1 MTEQFMDILQMKFL
15 LLNKFLTRNK
25 RRLYQVFLI
34 ILVLLLSYL
43 VFKPSGD
50 ILSELDFSQVVYTR
64 DKSVLRITLSKDDKY
79 RIFSHINSTGPLIKE
94 AVLLKEDRYFYYH
107 PGVNPVSILR
117 AIKET
122 YILGNARIGGS
133 TITMQVARL
142 QYGLKTKTILGK
154 LKQMCYAMY
163 LEFYYTK
170 DEILEAYINLA
181 PCGGNIE
188 GFAAASLIYFEKE
201 LWDIT
206 LQEALFLSVL
216 PQNPSKYRPKNCEIP
231 SELTEAR
238 MRLYKIW
245 QDEKGVNP
253 TPEQIAHSKMPLSTQ
268 YFTPYRAPHFST
280 SILNTFKEQNR
291 IYTTLDW
298 KLQDVVTRLTKRYVQ
313 RKKPLGVENAA
324 VLLVDYENNME
335 VIASLGSVDFFN
347 QEIQGQVDGTR
358 ARRSPGSTLKPF
370 VYALAMDQG
379 LIHPMTMLKDAPTS
393 FSSYA
398 PDNYELDF
406 KGPIKAWEALIN
418 SRNVPAVWLA
428 SKIKEP
434 DLYDLL
440 KILDLGDLKHKNH
453 YGLSIV
459 LGSAE
464 FSMKEMVSLYGMLAN
479 NGIFQKT
486 NDTYILGDYENK
498 PSDEHYLSH
507 EASWLTK
514 QILLKNPKPNSHNM
528 LSFGNNYLTE
538 KDINAIGYKTGTSIG
553 FKDCWSIAIFDKYI
567 LAVWLGNF
575 DGYGNPAFNGRH
587 LATPLLFEIASNVMT
602 ENAKMPDYEMSEEML
617 WVPPGIRKIE
627 VCAASGQLAHP
638 HCKRKLPTYFIPG
651 KSSIQKCDI
660 CREIHV
666 NTKTGYRSYGEGK
679 NIRTEVYEFWPT
691 DLLNIFR
698 KAGVPRK
705 TPPFYDPNENR
716 NNFSDLSKVNE
727 GLAPKIISPMS
738 QTEYYISPGKTMFNN
753 LPLKAIVDA
762 DVNEIYWFVDE
773 KFIGRSDPQETQ
785 YWSLQPGTFQIGVVD
800 DKGRSYSRTV
810 KIGVAMN

>member
-1 MTEQFMDILQMKFL
+1 MKSL
-15 LLNKFLTRNK
+15 LLSKFKVRNK
-25 RRLYQVFLI
+25 QKQYQVFII

-43 VFKPSGD
+43 ILKPSGD
-50 ILSELDFSQVVYTR
+50 ILSNKNFSQVVYTR
-64 DKSVLRITLSKDDKY
+64 DKSVLRITLSEDDKY
-79 RIFSHINSTGPLIKE
+79 RIYSHINSTGPLIRE

-107 PGVNPVSILR
+107 PGVNPISIIR

-142 QYGLKTKTILGK
+142 HYDLKTKSMLGK
-154 LKQMCYAMY
+154 LKQMFYAVY
-163 LEFYYTK
+163 LELYYSK

-188 GFAAASLIYFEKE
+188 GFSAASLIYFEKE
-201 LWDIT
+201 LWEIT

-216 PQNPSKYRPKNCEIP
+216 PQNPSKYVPRNCEVP
-231 SELTEAR
+231 SDLTKAR
-238 MRLYKIW
+238 LRLYKIW
-245 QDEKGVNP
+245 QEEKEEKP
-253 TPEQIAHSKMPLSTQ
+253 TNEEIAHSQMPLNTQ
-268 YFTPYRAPHFST
+268 YFTPYRAPHFTT
-280 SILNTFKEQNR
+280 SILNKHKEENR

-298 KLQDVVTRLTKRYVQ
+298 KLQDLVTRLTKRYVQ

-324 VLLVDYENNME
+324 VLLVDYENDME
-335 VIASLGSVDFFN
+335 VLASLGSVDFFN
-347 QEIQGQVDGTR
+347 QKIQGQVDGTK

-379 LIHPMTMLKDAPTS
+379 LIQPMTMLKDAPTS

-406 KGPIKAWEALIN
+406 KGPVKAWEALIN
-418 SRNVPAVWLA
+418 SRNVPAVLLA
-428 SKIKEP
+428 SKIKDP

-440 KILDLGDLKHKNH
+440 KSLDLGKLKHKDH

-464 FSMKEMVSLYGMLAN
+464 FSMRELVSLYGMLAN

-486 NDTYILGDYENK
+486 NDTYISGSFKN
-498 PSDEHYLSH
+498 PRSDKHFLSH
-507 EASWLTK
+507 EACWLTK

-538 KDINAIGYKTGTSIG
+538 KDINTIGYKTGTSIG

-575 DGYGNPAFNGRH
+575 DGYGNPVFNGRH
-587 LATPLLFEIASNVMT
+587 LATPLLFEIATNVMN
-602 ENAKMPDYEMSEEML
+602 ENAKIPDYEISEEIL
-617 WVPPGIRKIE
+617 WIPPGIRQIE
-627 VCAASGQLAHP
+627 VCAVSGQLANS
-638 HCKRKLPTYFIPG
+638 HCTRKLPTYFIPG
-651 KSSIQKCDI
+651 KSSIEKCEI

-666 NTKTGYRSYGEGK
+666 NTKTGYRSYEQGK
-679 NIRTEVYEFWPT
+679 NTKTEVFEFWPT
-691 DLLNIFR
+691 DLLKIFR

-705 TPPFYDPNENR
+705 TPPIFDPNQNVNE
-716 NNFSDLSKVNE
+716 FSYLSKVNE

-738 QTEYYISPGKTMFNN
+738 ETEYFISPGETMFNN

-762 DVNEIYWFVDE
+762 DVKEIYWFVDE
-773 KFIGRSDPQETQ
+773 RFIGRSDPNETQ

-800 DKGRSYSRTV
+800 DKGRSYTRTV
-810 KIGVAMN
+810 KISVAMNY